1 MLPETINL
9 DYKVTTPQKEKIEN
23 RPQFLTLPLLAK
35 LDIQAKIPLQ
45 FDPTTNFSYKDT
57 LDADFSSL
65 FGDEIL
71 NTINLDT
78 ITLYLDINN
87 ALPVNA
93 SLKLYYLDNNDEII
107 SETQQFTISSAIVDS
122 EGRVKTP
129 TQQELILSTIGDAI
143 TDVYNTKKIIIDIAV
158 DGYNEQSMI
167 YFEST
172 NAIDIKIGVF
182 AKVGTSISFN
192 K

>member
-1 MLPETINL
+1 LFNP
-9 DYKVTTPQKEKIEN
+9 
-23 RPQFLTLPLLAK
+23 FLTLPLLAK
-35 LDIQAKIPLQ
+35 LDVQAKLPLQ

-65 FGDEIL
+65 FGEDLL

-78 ITLYLDINN
+78 ITLYLDVNSS
-87 ALPVNA
+87 LPVNA
-93 SLKLYYLDNNDEII
+93 HLKLYYLDSNDDVI
-107 SETQQFTISSAIVDS
+107 SESNKFTIHSAMVDS

-129 TQQELILSTIGDAI
+129 TQQELILTTTGEAI
-143 TDVYNTKKIIIDIAV
+143 QDVSDTKKIILDIAV

-172 NAIDIKIGVF
+172 NAIDIKVSAF

-192 K
+192 QQ